1 MDAFAQVAGTPLGGS
16 TGPLDMSV
24 YGLFM
29 QADWVVKAVM
39 IALLSA
45 FGAAAQGPGPQGEGS
60 AKEAHSSDASR
71 SYNPI
76 KWIKKGPNTTTEKLK
91 KAKNKKPS
99 EKSETPDTA
108 AQPPKP

>member
-1 MDAFAQVAGTPLGGS
+1 MTKQCIVVA
-16 TGPLDMSV
+16 
-24 YGLFM
+24 
-29 QADWVVKAVM
+29 AAVM
-39 IALLSA
+39 IVQLSA

-60 AKEAHSSDASR
+60 AKAAQSSDAPH

-76 KWIKKGPNTTTEKLK
+76 KWIKKGTNTTTEKPK

-99 EKSETPDTA
+99 EKSETPDTS

>member
-1 MDAFAQVAGTPLGGS
+1 MRKQWIVA
-16 TGPLDMSV
+16 
-24 YGLFM
+24 
-29 QADWVVKAVM
+29 AAVI

-60 AKEAHSSDASR
+60 AKEAQSSDASR

-76 KWIKKGPNTTTEKLK
+76 KWIKKDSNSATEKPK

-99 EKSETPDTA
+99 EMSETPDTSA
-108 AQPPKP
+108 PPPKP

>member
-1 MDAFAQVAGTPLGGS
+1 
-16 TGPLDMSV
+16 
-24 YGLFM
+24 
-29 QADWVVKAVM
+29 M
-39 IALLSA
+39 IVLLSSL
-45 FGAAAQGPGPQGEGS
+45 GASAQGPGPQGEGS
-60 AKEAHSSDASR
+60 AKAVQSSDAPR

-76 KWIKKGPNTTTEKLK
+76 KWIKKGPNTTTEKPK